1 MHSIAKATIIVPL
14 IIILIAS
21 ILRFSQA
28 TYNSNTKAPTVPTS
42 VMNTPSP
49 NISSGFTIDATD
61 RIQSLFLPDFSGKS
75 IDLKGPYVCSVVDI
89 EKEINVFIKDR
100 QIYIKYK
107 TSDNTNFILVKEDC
121 IHKWGNT
128 EKQGRKFCKIDQY
141 LSMFDSLSSLPLFS
155 TEILFTLITKLE
167 SSSNQ
172 RIDSEGVKKLVNSC
186 EKQDLVDN
194 IFTLP
199 TNITFIEEKLTEPPT
214 ELMDELQ

>member
-21 ILRFSQA
+21 VLRFSRA
-28 TYNSNTKAPTVPTS
+28 TYNLNTKSPIVPTS
-42 VMNTPSP
+42 VINTPSP
-49 NISSGFTIDATD
+49 YISSGFTIDVTD
-61 RIQSLFLPDFSGKS
+61 GIQSLFLPDFSGKS

-121 IHKWGNT
+121 IHKWVNM
-128 EKQGRKFCKIDQY
+128 EKQGRKVCGIDQY

-155 TEILFTLITKLE
+155 TEVLFTLISKLE

-172 RIDSEGVKKLVNSC
+172 RINSEGVKKLVNSC
-186 EKQDLVDN
+186 ENQDIDDAM
-194 IFTLP
+194 FTFP
-199 TNITFIEEKLTEPPT
+199 TNITFIEEKFTQPPK
-214 ELMDELQ
+214 ELMDELK